1 MLYQALRET
10 VKSKGQLIPY
20 GADLHQYMK
29 SNKDYYVSLYQ
40 YTEEQKRHFDESGS
54 VAGIRNTTTDK
65 LYFDFDSKED
75 LNRAKTDAIS
85 LALELVNTYGIPDEA
100 VQAYFSG
107 SKGFAL
113 EVKLNDRITPEHVRH
128 IIHLLSKDRPTLDT
142 QIVDPNRII
151 RVVNTVHPSS
161 GLYKI
166 ALQLWELDELTVAQ
180 IQEKAKEPRLDVI
193 PTLTSVP
200 LPKALNYVP
209 KSEKKPAALSGDSD
223 VLDFSKKPKFLT
235 NCRWALQ
242 NGYFSEGSRSTAF
255 LCLAS
260 TYKNLGF
267 DLEHVYRMLKGT
279 AELQAQRN
287 SADRFPDEELYNN
300 IVTQV
305 FSPNWHG
312 GQYSCREE
320 GSWLHGY
327 CQGLGSN
334 ACKHKEEMEV
344 SSLTAFSSKF
354 KNFAANIEQ
363 NTIKFGIKAIDDRVM
378 ITTSMLVGLLGAPSA
393 GKTQTVYEIL
403 NKTSNQGLDSMFFSM
418 DMGLPL
424 VYTRLIQKHFAY
436 NRDKVYS
443 IYKTEPQAEAKT
455 DQTLQDQ
462 YKNVNFCFKSG
473 LTVPQIK
480 DIVVDYEKNTGKKL
494 KLIVI
499 DYLECLSSQF
509 ADATA
514 STALIAQQ
522 LKDLANETNT
532 CVLVLLQTQK
542 ASGDPSEPLLSM
554 RKIKGASSIEQ
565 ACSVIFTISRPGFS
579 AKNPQDDKFITISTV
594 KDRMGSLMSVDCGF
608 EGLTGKITYPLSD
621 EDYELLKEVR
631 ERKRMEK
638 EMEGG
643 GDGWG

>member
-1 MLYQALRET
+1 MQLFQALRET

-20 GADLHQYMK
+20 GDDLKKYLK
-29 SNKDYYVSLYQ
+29 ANKDYYVSLYQ
-40 YTEEQKRHFDESGS
+40 YTDEQRKQFEERGTVS
-54 VAGIRNTTTDK
+54 GIRETTTNK

-75 LNRAKTDAIS
+75 LNKAKQDATN
-85 LALELVNTYGIPDEA
+85 LAVQLINNYGVPQEA
-100 VQAYFSG
+100 IQAYFSG
-107 SKGFAL
+107 SKGYAL
-113 EVKLNDRITPEHVRH
+113 ELTLNERITPEQVRH
-128 IIHLLSKDRPTLDT
+128 IVHLFSKTHPTLDT

-151 RVVNTVHPSS
+151 RVVNTIHPTSN
-161 GLYKI
+161 LYKI
-166 ALQLWELDELTVAQ
+166 PLELWELEEKTVEQ
-180 IQEKAKEPRLDVI
+180 IQALAKAPRTIEQQPVSIDLPRDLKVAPKPVKAAPVVLTDALD
-193 PTLTSVP
+193 
-200 LPKALNYVP
+200 Y
-209 KSEKKPAALSGDSD
+209 
-223 VLDFSKKPKFLT
+223 SKKPKFLT

-242 NGYFSEGSRSTAF
+242 NGYFGEGSRSTAL

-267 DLEHVYRMLKGT
+267 DFEHAYRLLKGT
-279 AELQAQRN
+279 AELQGRRN
-287 SADRFPDEELYNN
+287 NAERFPDEELYNN

-320 GSWLHGY
+320 GSWLHTY
-327 CQGLGSN
+327 CQGLGEHT
-334 ACKHKEEMEV
+334 CKHKEELEV
-344 SSLTAFSSKF
+344 SSLTNFASKF
-354 KNFAANIEQ
+354 KNFASNIEK
-363 NTIKFGIKAIDDRVM
+363 NTIKVGIGPIDKHVM
-378 ITTSMLVGLLGAPSA
+378 LTTNMLVGLLGAPSA

-403 NKTSNQGLDSMFFSM
+403 NKTSNQNIDSMFFSM

-424 VYTRLIQKHFAY
+424 VYTRLIQKHFAIS
-436 NRDKVYS
+436 RDKVYS
-443 IYKTEPQAEAKT
+443 IYKTDPNKEAEI
-455 DQTLQDQ
+455 DDTLKNQ

-473 LTVPQIK
+473 LTVPEIK
-480 DIVVDYEKNTGKKL
+480 DIVLDYERNLGRKL

-509 ADATA
+509 ADSTA

-522 LKDLANETNT
+522 LKDLANETDT
-532 CVLVLLQTQK
+532 CVIVLLQTQK

-565 ACSVIFTISRPGFS
+565 ACSVILTISRPGFS
-579 AKNPQDDKFITISTV
+579 ATNPQDDKFITISTV

-621 EDYELLKEVR
+621 EDFNLLKEVR

-638 EMEGG
+638 ENEASN
-643 GDGWG
+643 DGWG